1 LVSDLFIVFGQ
12 VKPYAW
18 ENPKPDND
26 HFEKL
31 SGEFLESA
39 EIFGSDHRQWVN
51 AFAEW
56 TFPAGM
62 DVDLMT
68 ILEQIQDKGYATTI
82 GLRKRETGT
91 TVVAF
96 MRRNNKVAVSADTF
110 CFSGVAPQIFAPK
123 YSTKPR
129 DSPKIVLGLMSTFHE
144 FFDTGV
150 ADFVATPVQDW
161 SAAMLLHVQRN
172 LSLEQ
177 LEEQI
182 NDAKI
187 LYSGKKDDNLAN
199 DYQCALVK
207 TAAFCINA
215 KKQQM
220 AEELDEQK
228 SLEQCRK
235 NHAYVFEGSRAVL
248 PNDCFQNTGNL
259 VGTRIDECSETR
271 EKITITWKE
280 FMSNPEYFENHCA
293 VILGSNETSGFGKS
307 ALAVRSALNMGKA
320 MAMQR
325 GLPASDGRCITRNSI
340 EACRSLHDLRWPLV
354 IDEFSPT
361 DRSQAKHWSL
371 DIAKVIG
378 NMAMARDIAA
388 NYKNVDIPPHTPTI
402 FTANAA
408 TLDEWMGDNF
418 KDCLPILRRFFVF
431 IMDPSKLR
439 DNRMIKQGKLK
450 EHLATIRKS
459 GDRGSA
465 ITTDRMLSLWNM
477 TDEPAGGTGG
487 S

>member
-1 LVSDLFIVFGQ
+1 LVSELFVACGQ
-12 VKPYAW
+12 VKPYTW
-18 ENPKPDND
+18 ENPEADA
-26 HFEKL
+26 HFSAL
-31 SGEFLESA
+31 SSEFLEST
-39 EIFGSDHRQWVN
+39 ELFGSNNRQWVN
-51 AFAEW
+51 AFASW
-56 TFPAGM
+56 TFQADM
-62 DVDLMT
+62 DVDLMA
-68 ILEQIQDKGYATTI
+68 ILKQIQSNGYITTI
-82 GLRKRETGT
+82 GLRKCEADT

-96 MRRNNKVAVSADTF
+96 MRRKDKVAISADTF
-110 CFSGVAPQIFAPK
+110 CVSGVAPQTFVPK

-129 DSPKIVLGLMSTFHE
+129 DSPKIVLGLVSGFHC

-150 ADFVATPVQDW
+150 ADFVATPTADW

-187 LYSGKKDDNLAN
+187 LYSSKKDENLAN

-207 TAAFCINA
+207 TATFCINA
-215 KKQQM
+215 KKRQM
-220 AEELDEQK
+220 AEQMDEQT

-259 VGTRIDECSETR
+259 VGTRVDEWTGQKVS
-271 EKITITWKE
+271 ITWKE

-325 GLPASDGRCITRNSI
+325 DLPASDGRCITRNSI
-340 EACRSLHDLRWPLV
+340 EACRTLHDLRWPLV

-371 DIAKVIG
+371 DIAKVMG
-378 NMAMARDIAA
+378 NMTMARDIAA

-408 TLDEWMGDNF
+408 TLDQWMGDNF

-431 IMDPSKLR
+431 ILDPNPLFP
-439 DNRMIKQGKLK
+439 NRMIKQEKLK
-450 EHLATIRKS
+450 EHMDAMRKGGGS
-459 GDRGSA
+459 SSA
-465 ITTDRMLSLWNM
+465 ITKDRMLSLWGM
-477 TDEPAGGTGG
+477 TDEPTGDAGG